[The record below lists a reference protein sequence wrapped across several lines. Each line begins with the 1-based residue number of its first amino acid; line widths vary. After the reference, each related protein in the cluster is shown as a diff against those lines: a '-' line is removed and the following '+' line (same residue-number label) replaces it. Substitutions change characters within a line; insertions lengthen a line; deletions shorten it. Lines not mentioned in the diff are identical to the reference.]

1 MADVFVLEPWI
12 IWAFCFSTSAGVSIR
27 HDTIS
32 PVEEAIPCII
42 GVGRA
47 CVKGRRRLFREPSG
61 KVLFPPVMLVG
72 ASAEEL
78 YIMLFT
84 VSYVV
89 KNAPA
94 RSTYIGSSAVM
105 FLIPYLSIR
114 VKHTS
119 WNRREDHAPDALV
132 QSSEE

>member
-89 KNAPA
+89 KNAPEA
-94 RSTYIGSSAVM
+94 GIVEKTTLQTPWYNPRKSR
-105 FLIPYLSIR
+105 L
-114 VKHTS
+114 
-119 WNRREDHAPDALV
+119 RRTAPVRASLKTF
-132 QSSEE
+132 S